1 MLARIAL
8 VATLFAS
15 LSMVPA
21 EAAPAPAAVPLGEL
35 STPELL
41 NRAVARGRLDRPTAD
56 RFLALAFSD
65 HRRLPDRF
73 VSDVPWDGTL
83 PLLKLRERL
92 ARMPAGPDQSAI
104 AEALA
109 AGSCSGASGGPNP
122 VTTPHYF
129 IEYGTIE
136 AGLTIT
142 DYAASLEASWVTEV
156 DGFGW
161 AAPPLPST
169 TPTPN
174 RYHVVVA
181 DLGSGLYGFVSNS
194 GTYAGFLGNNPNT
207 PWNEGDAFRSCMAL
221 NQDYSGFPS
230 PPQASL
236 DATTAHEFNHSI
248 QFGYGALTGSNRP
261 DQAFVEGGATWME
274 DEVFDGANDNYFY
287 LWPIF
292 TQSMGDYPTSPLPHP
307 YSYWVV
313 FRALDALDDA
323 LTDQGTSLADA
334 YHAAA
339 VALKFNVPCGP
350 ALAYP
355 YCLEEGPAYVALRGA
370 TPVQGAIGSVGG
382 SFLGSVRDN
391 YALNW
396 VTLPSSGTY
405 DVTLSN
411 TSPAGQLQ
419 GTVACSNGSGLAIF
433 RFPALVGSGA
443 STTLLGFDPAA
454 VGCPGPPV
462 AIVTNQSQTGPN
474 PPNSTARSF
483 QFSTATASGATHPL
497 GVTLGGSGSGTVT
510 SNPAGIACPSDCTE
524 SYANGTSVT
533 LTASEVPGSSFV
545 GWSDGECPGTAPCT
559 LSMTMARSVT
569 ATFED
574 TAHQLSVAVGG
585 TGSGRVTSS
594 PIGIACPGD
603 CAESYPSGTAVVLT
617 ATPSPGST
625 LSTWAGSCT
634 GSATTCNLVM
644 SADRSATAI
653 FDVPLGASPSQPE
666 QKAVAL
672 RARPKRLERGER
684 TRLRAVV
691 TPCQGHE
698 GDVVQFFRRSKRIAT
713 KASNT
718 SCVAK
723 VRVKVTRTVRFQAV
737 SPKQDDDH
745 LAGTSRKVRVRVLP
759 A

>member
-1 MLARIAL
+1 MLVRIAL
-8 VATLFAS
+8 LATLFAS
-15 LSMVPA
+15 LAVVPA
-21 EAAPAPAAVPLGEL
+21 TAAPPSAPDPAREL
-35 STPELL
+35 STPDLL
-41 NRAVARGRLDRPTAD
+41 DRAVARGRLDRPTAD
-56 RFLALAFSD
+56 RYLALAFSD

-92 ARMPAGPDQSAI
+92 SRMPAGHDRSAI

-109 AGSCSGASGGPNP
+109 AGSCSGVSGGPTA
-122 VTTPHYF
+122 VTTPHYL

-136 AGLTIT
+136 AGLTIN
-142 DYAASLEASWVTEV
+142 DYAASLEASWLTEV

-161 AAPPLPST
+161 AAPPLT

-207 PWNEGDAFRSCMAL
+207 PWNEGDAFRSWMAL
-221 NQDYSGFPS
+221 NQDYSEFPS

-287 LWPIF
+287 LWPIL

-313 FRALDALDDA
+313 LRALAERYGAGVPGGGEDVMQGFWEGVSQSPSSIDLDALDDA

-370 TPVQGAIGSVGG
+370 TPLHGAIGSIGG
-382 SFLGSVRDN
+382 SSSGSVRDN

-405 DVTLSN
+405 NVTLSN

-474 PPNSTARSF
+474 PANSTARSF
-483 QFSTATASGATHPL
+483 QLSTATPSGATHPL
-497 GVTLGGSGSGTVT
+497 SVTLGGSGAGT
-510 SNPAGIACPSDCTE
+510 
-524 SYANGTSVT
+524 
-533 LTASEVPGSSFV
+533 
-545 GWSDGECPGTAPCT
+545 
-559 LSMTMARSVT
+559 VT
-569 ATFED
+569 ATFEA

-585 TGSGRVTSS
+585 TGSGKVTSS
-594 PIGIACPGD
+594 PIGIDCPGD
-603 CAESYPSGTAVVLT
+603 CAEPY
-617 ATPSPGST
+617 
-625 LSTWAGSCT
+625 
-634 GSATTCNLVM
+634 
-644 SADRSATAI
+644 AD
-653 FDVPLGASPSQPE
+653 
-666 QKAVAL
+666 
-672 RARPKRLERGER
+672 
-684 TRLRAVV
+684 
-691 TPCQGHE
+691 
-698 GDVVQFFRRSKRIAT
+698 
-713 KASNT
+713 
-718 SCVAK
+718 
-723 VRVKVTRTVRFQAV
+723 
-737 SPKQDDDH
+737 
-745 LAGTSRKVRVRVLP
+745 GTSV
-759 A
+759 

>member
-21 EAAPAPAAVPLGEL
+21 EAAPAPAAVPPGEL

-41 NRAVARGRLDRPTAD
+41 NMAVARGGLDRPTAD
-56 RFLALAFSD
+56 RYLALAFSD

-83 PLLKLRERL
+83 PLLQLRERL
-92 ARMPAGPDQSAI
+92 ARMPPGQSRAAIRQALDPAMCFGEPDGPDEDST
-104 AEALA
+104 
-109 AGSCSGASGGPNP
+109 SPYFHVHYDS
-122 VTTPHYF
+122 TTLDPS
-129 IEYGTIE
+129 
-136 AGLTIT
+136 LTIGA
-142 DYAASLEASWVTEV
+142 YVESLDTTWETEV
-156 DGFGW
+156 VDFGW
-161 AAPPLPST
+161 AAPPLAPSFT
-169 TPTPN
+169 KYPVLINELMP
-174 RYHVVVA
+174 
-181 DLGSGLYGFVSNS
+181 GLYGFVASTF
-194 GTYAGFLGNNPNT
+194 GVGNNPST
-207 PWNEGDAFRSCMAL
+207 PWNEGDAQASCMVL
-221 NQDYSGFPS
+221 NEDYTGFPS

-236 DATTAHEFNHSI
+236 NATTAHEFNHSI
-248 QFGYGALTGSNRP
+248 QFGLGALTGSNRP

-313 FRALDALDDA
+313 FRALTERYGAGVASGGEDVMQGFWEGVSQSPSSIDLDALDDA
-323 LTDQGTSLADA
+323 LTDHGTSLADA

-382 SFLGSVRDN
+382 SFPGSVRDN

-524 SYANGTSVT
+524 SYANGTSVK

-545 GWSDGECPGTAPCT
+545 GWSDGGCPGTAPCT

-585 TGSGRVTSS
+585 TGSGTVTSS
-594 PIGIACPGD
+594 PIGIACP
-603 CAESYPSGTAVVLT
+603 
-617 ATPSPGST
+617 
-625 LSTWAGSCT
+625 
-634 GSATTCNLVM
+634 
-644 SADRSATAI
+644 
-653 FDVPLGASPSQPE
+653 
-666 QKAVAL
+666 
-672 RARPKRLERGER
+672 
-684 TRLRAVV
+684 
-691 TPCQGHE
+691 
-698 GDVVQFFRRSKRIAT
+698 
-713 KASNT
+713 
-718 SCVAK
+718 
-723 VRVKVTRTVRFQAV
+723 
-737 SPKQDDDH
+737 
-745 LAGTSRKVRVRVLP
+745 
-759 A
+759 